1 MIDDDYRIE
10 YYLDR
15 GPETYN
21 AHSAD
26 TTSIDANIYYH
37 VTRNSL
43 YNSYVNKKYSVAEG
57 YLTDL
62 IAAYNLLPASYHVK
76 SVFLYPG
83 DVSHKLDHNCIAKC
97 KLINNN
103 NTILNLDRTRHYD
116 LNGSVNSRNTQ
127 TSTIDY
133 INSVD
138 IKFKQKKS
146 SVVYRGSNEPFD
158 NYFRWKISRPRG
170 KPRRYDLFR
179 KWSAHESCNI
189 GTSQMSVEEM
199 LQYRYIISVEGNDVA
214 SNLKWAM
221 LSNSVVMMPR
231 PTVCSWFM
239 EDHLVPY
246 KHYIP
251 IKSNFKD
258 IEKQFKW
265 CEKNVDQCE
274 YISNESTNYTQKFY
288 NTANERKLSSLVL
301 KRYIDRYD

>member
-10 YYLDR
+10 YYLGR
-15 GPETYN
+15 VAETYN
-21 AHSAD
+21 ACSAD
-26 TTSIDANIYYH
+26 TTSIDANMYYH

-43 YNSYVNKKYSVAEG
+43 HNSYVNKKYSVAEG

-62 IAAYNLLPASYHVK
+62 IAAYNLLPVSYHVK
-76 SVFLYPG
+76 SVLLYPG
-83 DVSHKLDHNCIAKC
+83 DVTHKLDHNCIARC
-97 KLINNN
+97 RLINNN

-116 LNGSVNSRNTQ
+116 LSGAINGRDAQ

-146 SVVYRGSNEPFD
+146 SIVYRGST
-158 NYFRWKISRPRG
+158 KG
-170 KPRRYDLFR
+170 KPHRSNLFR
-179 KWSAHESCNI
+179 EWSTHESFNI
-189 GTSQMSVEEM
+189 GTSRMCVEEM

-274 YISNESTNYTQKFY
+274 YISNESTIYTKRFY
-288 NTANERKLSSLVL
+288 NNANERKLSSLVL
-301 KRYIDRYD
+301 KRYIDRHD